1 LKIDP
6 PPILIDTREPDPHP
20 WESCFDAPVIRGT
33 LETGDFSLP
42 GCGEMIAI
50 ERKTTADLISCL
62 CSSRDRFTREL
73 QRASRIPDFI
83 VIVEGTYGEILK
95 GEYRSGM
102 NPKSAWESIIALQ
115 QRYRIPFLFA
125 GSTEIAA
132 RLCESILIRWW
143 KEHVK
148 ALEEIRIATKKA
160 VRFPPGQVFSESN
173 FPQSC

>member
-1 LKIDP
+1 
-6 PPILIDTREPDPHP
+6 
-20 WESCFDAPVIRGT
+20 
-33 LETGDFSLP
+33 
-42 GCGEMIAI
+42 MIAI

-62 CSSRDRFTREL
+62 CTSRDRFTREL
-73 QRASRIPDFI
+73 QRASRIPDFM
-83 VIVEGTYGEILK
+83 VIIEGTYSEILK

-143 KEHVK
+143 KEHVR

-160 VRFPPGQVFSESN
+160 GHIPPSRIFAETN
-173 FPQSC
+173 FPRSC